1 MANGQTEMVI
11 NERTGAALLTTLK
24 RAEGRWGNFKGLM
37 LRGSMPDS
45 EGLLFAPARGIQT
58 HFMRFPIDLIFLD
71 GENRVIQ
78 IREAMAPWKLD
89 FTNAAAV
96 IEGNGGMTRRA
107 RLQVGDRLIFQPAA
121 E

>member
-1 MANGQTEMVI
+1 MSGSERVI
-11 NERTGAALLTTLK
+11 NERTGAEVFSDLN
-24 RAEGRWGNFKGLM
+24 RARGRWGNFRGLM
-37 LRGSMPDS
+37 LRGSMPDG

-71 GENRVIQ
+71 ETNRVVS

-96 IEGNGGMTRRA
+96 IEANGGMARRVGID
-107 RLQVGDRLIFQPAA
+107 VGDRLIFR
-121 E
+121 